1 MSNHRK
7 ARGMR
12 TERVVALYLSQWWHG
27 ATVGRGMGKDI
38 VNIPIDLEIK
48 SRADFNP
55 LAWLRQSQKRGRV
68 SGELSFVCVRMNG
81 QGESPE
87 SYLAFT
93 DMKTLTEL
101 LLKAGYGE
109 FQHDSIQLEPTYC
122 RCGNTIMK
130 GSICSICEKLDNA
143 SI

>member
-1 MSNHRK
+1 
-7 ARGMR
+7 
-12 TERVVALYLSQWWHG
+12 
-27 ATVGRGMGKDI
+27 MGKDI

-48 SRADFNP
+48 SRADFSP
-55 LAWLRQSQKRGRV
+55 LAWLRQSQKRSAI
-68 SGELSFVCVRMNG
+68 SGEMSFVCVRMNG

-109 FQHDSIQLEPTYC
+109 FQKDSVELEPERCTVCGSWKIVDGEC
-122 RCGNTIMK
+122 RVCDAIKVLG
-130 GSICSICEKLDNA
+130 
-143 SI
+143 